1 MKINQEM
8 KRKIVQ
14 VAAFGYSN
22 TYIGNFVSGQI
33 YKEDGNSSA
42 IRQERWKVEFRL

>member
-22 TYIGNFVSGQI
+22 TYIGKFSYQVRFT
-33 YKEDGNSSA
+33 KEDGNSSA
-42 IRQERWKVEFRL
+42 IPE

>member
-14 VAAFGYSN
+14 VAAFATRIHILEISYQVRF
-22 TYIGNFVSGQI
+22 T
-33 YKEDGNSSA
+33 KEAGNSSA
-42 IRQERWKVEFRL
+42 IPE